1 MEISGTQTPSQLH
14 SKILSQN
21 PVDVRREV
29 KEKERCTICL
39 IRFKQHGHKKWL
51 GNKPRRLM
59 KLNSVIGLHSA
70 AMALSREN
78 FPYHTVVQERPHR
91 TVYRETAISNRF
103 DDLDEFAVCTKCHHE
118 CITKFSG
125 HNTFNHENS
134 LKFLYLQRHVVRAGP
149 QIQYGRNQSNAIRAQ
164 IRSEDRRNQ
173 DLNNIMNDLVEPGRP
188 SRPAPQIDPASL
200 IIPPYRPSGGP
211 SGSPSSSRSA
221 LSSSHLSASSQP
233 QASRSQSQQS
243 TAPPNH
249 PSSPSQR
256 QSIPSQHQ
264 QQQVQPDERRTRTS
278 NPNIECDLD
287 DENDEESD
295 IEDYFIPFGQGDID
309 YDDSATDSD
318 SDSSDDENDPFS
330 SFQSNE
336 SLTCTAYWIA
346 PTGFKGSIMQFVT
359 SVVMDRCVICTR
371 EKEEQSRLLMSMS
384 NLWDLLEF
392 GHLNLLNTTDTQF
405 VCTDDCIGE
414 NFEVSDFGRRQLEAK
429 GRKFR
434 FYNVK
439 QESST

>member
-21 PVDVRREV
+21 PGDIRREV
-29 KEKERCTICL
+29 KVQERCTICL
-39 IRFKQHGHKKWL
+39 IKFRQHGKWKWR
-51 GNKPRRLM
+51 GNQKRLLM

-70 AMALSREN
+70 AMALSRES

-91 TVYRETAISNRF
+91 TVYRETAVSNRF

-164 IRSEDRRNQ
+164 IRSQDRRDQ
-173 DLNNIMNDLVEPGRP
+173 DLNNIMNDLIEPGRP
-188 SRPAPQIDPASL
+188 SRPVPQIDPASL

-211 SGSPSSSRSA
+211 SSSRSPQ
-221 LSSSHLSASSQP
+221 SSSQSSASSQLQAPSQAPPQAPP
-233 QASRSQSQQS
+233 QASS
-243 TAPPNH
+243 
-249 PSSPSQR
+249 
-256 QSIPSQHQ
+256 Q
-264 QQQVQPDERRTRTS
+264 QQQDGQPDRRRTRTS
-278 NPNIECDLD
+278 NPNIACDLE

-318 SDSSDDENDPFS
+318 SESSEDENDPFS

-336 SLTCTAYWIA
+336 TLTCTAYWIA

-359 SVVMDRCVICTR
+359 SVVMDRCVICTS
-371 EKEEQSRLLMSMS
+371 EKEEQSRLVMSMT

-392 GHLNLLNTTDTQF
+392 GHLNLLNTTNTQF

-429 GRKFR
+429 GRNFR